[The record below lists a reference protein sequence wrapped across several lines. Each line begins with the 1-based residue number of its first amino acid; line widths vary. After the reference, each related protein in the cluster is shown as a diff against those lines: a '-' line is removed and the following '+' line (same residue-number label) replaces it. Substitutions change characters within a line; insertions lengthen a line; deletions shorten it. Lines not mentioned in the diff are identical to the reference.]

1 MLLLVNAS
9 SIQGGRQIKRGQL
22 SFLLVTFNDFGRLQ
36 SVIKK
41 AKRFGYLPS
50 SFPNFGELCADAD
63 ENLFS
68 AVRYN
73 PQHVLHTL
81 LPSVKTQLITS
92 DPDHIILPFPATSLL
107 LAVKIS

>member
-1 MLLLVNAS
+1 MAILAKLLVEFP
-9 SIQGGRQIKRGQL
+9 G
-22 SFLLVTFNDFGRLQ
+22 FL

-63 ENLFS
+63 DNLFS

-73 PQHVLHTL
+73 PQHVLHIL
-81 LPSVKTQLITS
+81 LPSVKTYNLRPRSHNFT
-92 DPDHIILPFPATSLL
+92 LPGNLTTLGSTNFINRMLFAN
-107 LAVKIS
+107 AY